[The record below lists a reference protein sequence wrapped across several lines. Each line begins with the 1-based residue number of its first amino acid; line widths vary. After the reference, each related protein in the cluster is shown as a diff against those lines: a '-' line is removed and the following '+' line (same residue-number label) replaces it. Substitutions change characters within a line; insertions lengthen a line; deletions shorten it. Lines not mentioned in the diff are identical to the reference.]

1 MFAWS
6 LRTAGFL
13 VRMSAWI
20 AVCVVVVV
28 AGLFILPKVVDW
40 GPHKARLAALLTE
53 AIGRD
58 VGLDGPLDITLLPQP
73 VLVAQRLRVG
83 NAPGALAPDMLE
95 ARQLTVTLSWRALLQ
110 GRIGLQRVV
119 VDEPWLALEAGA
131 QGGPNWRPPVPDGQ
145 AGDGVPMVSVARLE
159 IRRGRIVNATGLS
172 GQPLEARAV
181 DLSGSFDANTGLLA
195 LDGSAVVNGVPA
207 SFTLALRMADTAEA
221 PVRLGLGVPGGR
233 LVFAGWPGELTA
245 GDPLRGRLSVEAEF
259 LPEFVE
265 AITTASGRR
274 PMRVNEAIARRLT
287 ASTDLALAGDRLS
300 LDDLDIQVGDERIRG
315 SLLIDGGGTT
325 TVSGRLASPQ
335 LDADRWL
342 ERLQGGSL
350 FVEPTGAAARA
361 ALQTGR
367 PDDELPSLEVRLTC
381 EVGALRYRRDTVR
394 ELETS
399 FRYRDDVLHVL
410 ALRAVLP
417 GDFRVNRKAGFEGD
431 AREAGY
437 DGLIEV
443 EGRDLRRTLKW
454 IGIDTSSLPPDRLQ
468 TLRIAGRT
476 RPAKGVVH
484 VSDATFELD
493 DQRGTATADIAYSI
507 PTVITARIH
516 LPDLNLDAY
525 QLTGAALQGL
535 MPAPDATPA
544 SPPPA
549 DEPPPPVLNFAARFD
564 HVLYRGETARD
575 VDAHVVIRG
584 NELRLKHV
592 GVGELLGSHLELSGA
607 IADYGTVPRFDLH
620 WRGVLRDADRMLDF
634 AALPRFVHG
643 RIGAAQVA
651 GRAVGTLKEA
661 ALSDLSVSML
671 GATFTA
677 AGRMSFDGDRRFDF
691 PRFSVAGLELGA
703 FLAAAGGG
711 PREELADVEADGAF
725 HGDSSHATFR
735 GTLAIDGM
743 ALSGEFSSTLTARPH
758 VVASLRAPGGLRL
771 DRWLPAAP
779 RSGAGS
785 AGYSRGGTSRA
796 TRSSGLTDALR
807 ALDATLTLATPN
819 VAWGSYA
826 LGMVELSARLERG
839 VLDVTRLSGTLEG
852 AAFDL
857 TARVDARAATP
868 AIEVAGSVR
877 NIDISRTIAVAGA
890 ANEFGTDQ
898 LAVALNGTLDVEE
911 MVWRGEGGTLD
922 ELFVSAVGRG
932 RSRGEVR
939 ASVVRGS
946 AYFASFATGLA
957 SLFSTQMGFTSAVI
971 DGFVGSWIETR
982 GAFALEGGILAF
994 DEHTAKAPHATAYV
1008 KSRFDLRQGTVDTL
1022 IALDTGTPGSVDY
1035 VMSVQGPLS
1044 SPTLRSL
1051 PAPGR

>member
-6 LRTAGFL
+6 LRTAGLL
-13 VRMSAWI
+13 VRMSGWI
-20 AVCVVVVV
+20 AVCVAVVV

-40 GPHKARLAALLTE
+40 QPHKARLAAFLTT
-53 AIGRD
+53 AIGQE
-58 VGLDGPLDITLLPQP
+58 VAVDGPLEVVLLPQP
-73 VLVAQRLRVG
+73 ILQAQGLRVAG
-83 NAPGALAPDMLE
+83 STGAGSSRLLE
-95 ARQLTVTLSWRALLQ
+95 VRQLTVTLSWRAMLQ
-110 GRIGLQRVV
+110 GRVGLQRVV
-119 VDEPWLALEAGA
+119 VVEPRLVLPRELG
-131 QGGPNWRPPVPDGQ
+131 QGPNWHLPVADGS
-145 AGDGVPMVSVARLE
+145 APSVPAISIARLE
-159 IRRGRIVNATGLS
+159 IRGGRIVDAIGLS
-172 GQPLEARAV
+172 GQPLDARAI
-181 DLSGSFDANTGLLA
+181 DLSGSFDGTAGRLA
-195 LDGSAVVNGVPA
+195 LDGTAVLNGVPA
-207 SFTLALRMADTAEA
+207 SFALGLTMAETAHA
-221 PVRLGLGVPGGR
+221 PLRLGLGVPGGR
-233 LVFAGWPGELTA
+233 LVFAGWPGERTA

-274 PMRVNEAIARRLT
+274 PMRVNEAIARRLA

-315 SLLIDGGGTT
+315 GLLIEGGGMT
-325 TVSGRLASPQ
+325 TVSGRLASPRF
-335 LDADRWL
+335 DADRWL

-361 ALQTGR
+361 
-367 PDDELPSLEVRLTC
+367 SLASDSSGADVSSLDVRLTC

-394 ELETS
+394 DLETS
-399 FRYRDDVLHVL
+399 VRYRDDVLHVL

-468 TLRIAGRT
+468 TLRIVGRT

-507 PTVITARIH
+507 PTVITARLH

-544 SPPPA
+544 SPPPS

-575 VDAHVVIRG
+575 VHAHVVIRG

-592 GVGELLGSHLELSGA
+592 GVGELLGSHLELSGT
-607 IADYGTVPRFDLH
+607 IADYGTVPRFDLL

-643 RIGAAQVA
+643 RIGPAQVA

-703 FLAAAGGG
+703 LIAAAGGG
-711 PREELADVEADGAF
+711 PREELTEVEADGSF
-725 HGDSSHATFR
+725 HGDGRHATFR
-735 GTLAIDGM
+735 GTFAIDGM
-743 ALSGEFSSTLTARPH
+743 ALSGELSSTLAARPH
-758 VVASLRAPGGLRL
+758 VTAALRAPIGLRL

-779 RSGAGS
+779 RSDRASADRSPRGAS
-785 AGYSRGGTSRA
+785 AAAGERLAHS
-796 TRSSGLTDALR
+796 LR
-807 ALDATLTLATPN
+807 ALDVTLTLTTPA
-819 VAWGSYA
+819 VAWGRYA
-826 LGMVELSARLERG
+826 PGPVELSARLERG
-839 VLDVTRLSGTLEG
+839 VLDITRLAGTLEG

-857 TARVDARAATP
+857 TARVDARTALP

-898 LAVALNGTLDVEE
+898 LAVALDGTLDVEE
-911 MVWRGEGGTLD
+911 MVWRGEGATLD
-922 ELFVSAVGRG
+922 DLVASAVGRG

-946 AYFASFATGLA
+946 ASFASFATGLA

-994 DEHTAKAPHATAYV
+994 DEHTARAPHATAYV

-1051 PAPGR
+1051 PASGR